1 MIQVTLPDKQYRIEI
16 QAGLRHAIGE
26 QVAKVWSKRKV
37 LLISDEHVASY
48 YFDVTAQNL
57 ALNGFEVVPAV
68 LPAGEQTKSLE
79 AVNYLVGVMAENGFT
94 RQDGV
99 IALGGGVIGDTAGF
113 VASVYMRG
121 IAFIQVATSLTAQV
135 DSSVGGKNAINM
147 DDVKNIMG
155 TFYQPDLVIIDPE
168 YLDTLDD
175 RDLIEGYAEVVK
187 TSALAGGEFWQWTG
201 RMKTVADVRANAQ
214 WLIEQSVQYKA
225 DIVMADEKEGGIRK
239 VLNFG
244 HTFGHA
250 IELMAHGELRHGE
263 AVAVGMVTISDRF
276 ERDGNTE
283 SGLTDAL
290 VERLAPVGL
299 PVFSPLIGQ
308 DDFYDHLKNDK
319 KNQSGT
325 LQSVALVAPGEPVI
339 VKKELAAMKEFVEG
353 NPE

>member
-99 IALGGGVIGDTAGF
+99 IVLGGGVIGDTAGF

-168 YLDTLDD
+168 YLDTPDD

-325 LQSVALVAPGEPVI
+325 LQLVALAAPGEPVI